1 MKKKLHKVGNSHGLL
16 FTKDM
21 LDHLGVEG
29 TVEVVMEPGRIVVT
43 RVEPTIEELAAK
55 TIEQFGEALRNL
67 AK

>member
-1 MKKKLHKVGNSHGLL
+1 MKKKLHKIGNSQGLI

-29 TVEVVMEPGRIVVT
+29 TVEVVMEPGRIT
-43 RVEPTIEELAAK
+43 LRNPEPTLEELAAK
-55 TIEQFGEALRNL
+55 TIEQFDEALRNL

>member
-29 TVEVVMEPGRIVVT
+29 MVEVVMEPGRIVVT
-43 RVEPTIEELAAK
+43 RVEPTIEEIAAEA
-55 TIEQFGEALRNL
+55 IERYGKALSRL